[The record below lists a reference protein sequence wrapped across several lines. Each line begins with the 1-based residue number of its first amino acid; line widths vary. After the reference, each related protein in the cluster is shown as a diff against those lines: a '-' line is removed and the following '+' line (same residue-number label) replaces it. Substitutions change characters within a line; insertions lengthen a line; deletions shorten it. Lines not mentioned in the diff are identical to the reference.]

1 MLILFKKNTLELLFF
16 IAALVFLFFLDI
28 NQTHFTLCPLAA
40 MGFNFCLGCGLGHS
54 IYYLMHLNFIQSWES
69 HHLGFF
75 AFIVIIHRI
84 YTLTKNKFKGLKPI
98 KHEY

>member
-1 MLILFKKNTLELLFF
+1 MLNSFKKNLLELLFF
-16 IAALVFLFFLDI
+16 LSALVSLYFSDI
-28 NQTHFTLCPLAA
+28 NQSHFNLCPLAA
-40 MGFNFCLGCGLGHS
+40 MGFSFCPGCGLGHS

-84 YTLTKNKFKGLKPI
+84 YTLTKNKFTSLKPI
-98 KHEY
+98 